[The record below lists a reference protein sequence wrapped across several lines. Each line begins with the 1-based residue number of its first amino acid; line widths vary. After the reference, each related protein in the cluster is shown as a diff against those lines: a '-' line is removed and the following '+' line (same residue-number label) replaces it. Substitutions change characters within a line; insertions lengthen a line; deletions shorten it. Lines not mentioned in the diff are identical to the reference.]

1 MKTTSE
7 CMTNYKQIFESR
19 DPGLMS
25 GLYQKDAVVIWGDR
39 IWRGRG
45 EIQDFY
51 QELYERVFPPDMEF
65 ERNIG
70 MIIEGGIA
78 YVVWKG
84 ASPAQEVSLG
94 VDTFVV
100 DSGEIQCL
108 TLYMEGDV

>member
-1 MKTTSE
+1 MADYRET
-7 CMTNYKQIFESR
+7 FDSR

-25 GLYQKDAVVIWGDR
+25 GLYQENGIVIWGDR

-51 QELYERVFPPDMEF
+51 QEMFERIFPPDMQF

-70 MIIEGGIA
+70 MVIEGGIA
-78 YVVWKG
+78 YVVWSG
-84 ASPAQEVSLG
+84 ASPLQEVSLG

-100 DSGEIQCL
+100 QGGAIQCL